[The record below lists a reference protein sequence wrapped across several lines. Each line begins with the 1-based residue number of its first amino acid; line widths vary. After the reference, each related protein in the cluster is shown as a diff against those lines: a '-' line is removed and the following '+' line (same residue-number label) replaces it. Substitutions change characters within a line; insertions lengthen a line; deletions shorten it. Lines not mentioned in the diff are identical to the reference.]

1 MSKKIQ
7 IPTRPPKQPSA
18 DDWIADKETPK
29 EKSTVKPVRMT
40 VELDPDIHRELK
52 IHCTMKGI
60 WISELMRDLISKE
73 LTCSK
78 NVQTKE
84 SLFTQ

>member
-18 DDWIADKETPK
+18 DDWIADKEPLK
-29 EKSTVKPVRMT
+29 EKAVAKPVRMT

-60 WISELMRDLISKE
+60 WISELMRDLISRE
-73 LTCSK
+73 LAK
-78 NVQTKE
+78 
-84 SLFTQ
+84 